1 MNAYVSLK
9 LTCKKKETP
18 ASDIFTA
25 FVQVRGRMP
34 CGGAEPYAATSHSVP
49 LLPCELLF
57 ALGCTHTQFLSSLH
71 SIFILDLRETK
82 VMSENKIRLM
92 EGQMFGTTKARR
104 ECEIVNKRAT
114 FKGLCKHEEEECR

>member
-1 MNAYVSLK
+1 MYPHSIFVV
-9 LTCKKKETP
+9 TP
-18 ASDIFTA
+18 N
-25 FVQVRGRMP
+25 
-34 CGGAEPYAATSHSVP
+34 
-49 LLPCELLF
+49 
-57 ALGCTHTQFLSSLH
+57 
-71 SIFILDLRETK
+71 SIFILDLQETK